1 MNGDFIMNKKTKWFK
16 SIRTRFIGI
25 MAVMLI
31 LTAGMV
37 YLILHTVMQD
47 KINILED
54 KYIIENV
61 ERTKKEIFK
70 EIEVLDTIV
79 MDWAVWDN
87 SYQFMI
93 DKNPEYIKANLSEDT
108 LNNLKVNIMLFI
120 DNKGNLVHGEGY
132 DLQKKENVPIDEAL
146 LKYIKD
152 HSLLQ
157 NNDVKYRKSGIIT
170 LNGKDLILLS
180 ICPIL
185 TSAGEGPINGYIVL
199 GANFTEK
206 KIADIGEEL
215 SSEIKLTFL
224 KDFEYDRKF
233 FDLKD
238 DKIQIDAVS
247 DQKIIG
253 RAFLDDIDGKHLLLL
268 SIEKNRDINNIG
280 EAGIKATLWL
290 LLGLFFLFAIIITV
304 ILDRGILLRFQELS
318 NDIRKIGEGKD
329 LSVRLKRQ
337 NIDDELTDVSNE
349 INGMLGA
356 LERSQLFLSKS
367 ESALKKAIEKLQD
380 EVLEHEKTQEQIKYI
395 AYHDTLTG
403 LPNRNLLNE
412 LLVHSITLA
421 ERNNKCMA
429 VLFLDIDG
437 FKMINDSKGHGMGDQ
452 ILQEVAERLLK
463 TLRKSDVIARHGG
476 DEFIVIIE
484 ELDNCSGVELIAN
497 KIINCFQEPFHLEN
511 QDYFLTTSVGVAVYP
526 ADGQTPDMLI
536 KNADIAMYKAKEN
549 GKNQYLFCTPVMK
562 DVANETMELSTN
574 LYRAIEKNELE
585 LYYQPQLSCHNN
597 QIMGVEALIRWRHPV
612 MGLIS
617 PAKFIPI
624 AEKTGLILPIGEW
637 VLRTACQQNKKW
649 QEQGLPKIRMGV
661 NLSLRQFHNND
672 LLNLVES
679 VLKETKLAP
688 QYLELEI
695 TETIAM
701 KEKSYIINTL
711 NAFRQ
716 IGVSIAIDDFGTEYS
731 SLSYLKHLPVD
742 RLKVAMQFIR
752 GIGIDHKDEALAKG
766 IIVLAKSIGMN
777 VIAEGVETKEQLEFL
792 KNHNCDEIQGYYFF
806 KPLIEA
812 EMTKL
817 LITYNK

>member
-1 MNGDFIMNKKTKWFK
+1 MNGDFMMNKKSKWFK

-31 LTAGMV
+31 LTTGMV

-108 LNNLKVNIMLFI
+108 LNNLKINIMLFI

-132 DLQKKENVPIDEAL
+132 DLQKKESVPIDEAL

-157 NNDVKYRKSGIIT
+157 NNDVKYRKSGIVT

-224 KDFEYDRKF
+224 KDFEYDQKI

-367 ESALKKAIEKLQD
+367 ESALKKSIEKLQD
-380 EVLEHEKTQEQIKYI
+380 EVLEHQKTQEQIKYI

-497 KIINCFQEPFHLEN
+497 KIVNCFQEPFHLEN

-562 DVANETMELSTN
+562 DVANEMMELSTN

-806 KPLIEA
+806 KPLAEA

>member
-1 MNGDFIMNKKTKWFK
+1 MNGDFMMNKKSKWFK

-108 LNNLKVNIMLFI
+108 LNNLKINIMLFI

-132 DLQKKENVPIDEAL
+132 DLQKKESVPIDEAL

-157 NNDVKYRKSGIIT
+157 NNDVKYRKSGIVT

-224 KDFEYDRKF
+224 KDFEYDQKI

-562 DVANETMELSTN
+562 DVANEMMELSTN

-637 VLRTACQQNKKW
+637 VLRTA
-649 QEQGLPKIRMGV
+649 
-661 NLSLRQFHNND
+661 
-672 LLNLVES
+672 
-679 VLKETKLAP
+679 
-688 QYLELEI
+688 
-695 TETIAM
+695 
-701 KEKSYIINTL
+701 
-711 NAFRQ
+711 
-716 IGVSIAIDDFGTEYS
+716 
-731 SLSYLKHLPVD
+731 
-742 RLKVAMQFIR
+742 
-752 GIGIDHKDEALAKG
+752 
-766 IIVLAKSIGMN
+766 
-777 VIAEGVETKEQLEFL
+777 
-792 KNHNCDEIQGYYFF
+792 
-806 KPLIEA
+806 
-812 EMTKL
+812 
-817 LITYNK
+817 

>member
-1 MNGDFIMNKKTKWFK
+1 MNGDFMMNKKSKWFK

-37 YLILHTVMQD
+37 YLILHTVMHD

-215 SSEIKLTFL
+215 NSEIKLTFL

-437 FKMINDSKGHGMGDQ
+437 FKMINDIKGHGMGDQ

>member
-1 MNGDFIMNKKTKWFK
+1 MNGDFMMNKKTKWFK

-37 YLILHTVMQD
+37 YLILHTVMHD

>member
-1 MNGDFIMNKKTKWFK
+1 M
-16 SIRTRFIGI
+16 
-25 MAVMLI
+25 
-31 LTAGMV
+31 
-37 YLILHTVMQD
+37 
-47 KINILED
+47 
-54 KYIIENV
+54 
-61 ERTKKEIFK
+61 
-70 EIEVLDTIV
+70 
-79 MDWAVWDN
+79 
-87 SYQFMI
+87 
-93 DKNPEYIKANLSEDT
+93 
-108 LNNLKVNIMLFI
+108 
-120 DNKGNLVHGEGY
+120 
-132 DLQKKENVPIDEAL
+132 
-146 LKYIKD
+146 
-152 HSLLQ
+152 
-157 NNDVKYRKSGIIT
+157 
-170 LNGKDLILLS
+170 ILLS

>member
-1 MNGDFIMNKKTKWFK
+1 MNGDFMMNKKTKWFK

-157 NNDVKYRKSGIIT
+157 NNDVKYRKSGIVT

-380 EVLEHEKTQEQIKYI
+380 EVLEHEKTQEKIKYI

-777 VIAEGVETKEQLEFL
+777 VIAEGVETKEQLEFF

>member
-1 MNGDFIMNKKTKWFK
+1 MNGDFMMNKKSKWFK

-108 LNNLKVNIMLFI
+108 LNNLKINIMLFI

-132 DLQKKENVPIDEAL
+132 DLQKKESVPIDEAL

-157 NNDVKYRKSGIIT
+157 NNDVKYRKSGIVT

-437 FKMINDSKGHGMGDQ
+437 FKMINDIKGHGMGDQ

>member
-1 MNGDFIMNKKTKWFK
+1 MNGDFMMNKKTKWFK

-132 DLQKKENVPIDEAL
+132 DLQKKESVPIDEAL

-157 NNDVKYRKSGIIT
+157 NNDVKYRKSGIVT

-597 QIMGVEALIRWRHPV
+597 QIMGIEALIRWRHPV

>member
-1 MNGDFIMNKKTKWFK
+1 MNGDFMMNKKSKWFK

-108 LNNLKVNIMLFI
+108 LNNLKINIMLFI

-132 DLQKKENVPIDEAL
+132 DLQKKESVPIDEAL

-157 NNDVKYRKSGIIT
+157 NNDVKYRKSGIVT

-224 KDFEYDRKF
+224 KDFEYDQKI

-672 LLNLVES
+672 LLNLVEA

>member
-1 MNGDFIMNKKTKWFK
+1 MNGDFMMNKKSKWFK

-31 LTAGMV
+31 LTTGMV

-108 LNNLKVNIMLFI
+108 LNNLKINIMLFI

-132 DLQKKENVPIDEAL
+132 DLQKKESVPIDEAL

-157 NNDVKYRKSGIIT
+157 NNDVKYRKSGIVT

-349 INGMLGA
+349 INGMLGV

-380 EVLEHEKTQEQIKYI
+380 EVLEHQKTQEQIKYI

-497 KIINCFQEPFHLEN
+497 KIVNCFQEPFHLEN

-672 LLNLVES
+672 LLNLVEA

-806 KPLIEA
+806 KPLAEA

>member
-1 MNGDFIMNKKTKWFK
+1 MNGDFMMNKKSKWFK

-31 LTAGMV
+31 LTTGMV

-108 LNNLKVNIMLFI
+108 LNNLKINIMLFI

-132 DLQKKENVPIDEAL
+132 DLQKKESVPIDEAL

-157 NNDVKYRKSGIIT
+157 NNDVKYRKSGIVT

-280 EAGIKATLWL
+280 EVGIKATLWL

-367 ESALKKAIEKLQD
+367 ESALKKSIEKLQD
-380 EVLEHEKTQEQIKYI
+380 EVLEHQKTQEQIKYI

-806 KPLIEA
+806 KPLAEA

>member
-1 MNGDFIMNKKTKWFK
+1 MNGDFMMNKKSKWFK

-108 LNNLKVNIMLFI
+108 LNNLKINIMLFI

-132 DLQKKENVPIDEAL
+132 DLQKKESVPIDEAL

-157 NNDVKYRKSGIIT
+157 NNDVKYRKSGIVT

-224 KDFEYDRKF
+224 KDFEYDQKI

-367 ESALKKAIEKLQD
+367 ESALKKSIEKLQD
-380 EVLEHEKTQEQIKYI
+380 EVLEHQKTQEQIKYI

-672 LLNLVES
+672 LLNLVEA

-806 KPLIEA
+806 KPLAEA

>member
-1 MNGDFIMNKKTKWFK
+1 M
-16 SIRTRFIGI
+16 
-25 MAVMLI
+25 
-31 LTAGMV
+31 
-37 YLILHTVMQD
+37 
-47 KINILED
+47 
-54 KYIIENV
+54 
-61 ERTKKEIFK
+61 
-70 EIEVLDTIV
+70 
-79 MDWAVWDN
+79 
-87 SYQFMI
+87 
-93 DKNPEYIKANLSEDT
+93 
-108 LNNLKVNIMLFI
+108 
-120 DNKGNLVHGEGY
+120 
-132 DLQKKENVPIDEAL
+132 
-146 LKYIKD
+146 
-152 HSLLQ
+152 
-157 NNDVKYRKSGIIT
+157 
-170 LNGKDLILLS
+170 ILLS

-215 SSEIKLTFL
+215 NSEIKLTFL

-574 LYRAIEKNELE
+574 LYRAIEKNEFE

-806 KPLIEA
+806 KPLAEA

>member
-1 MNGDFIMNKKTKWFK
+1 MNGDFMMNKKSKWFK

-31 LTAGMV
+31 LTTGMV

-108 LNNLKVNIMLFI
+108 LNNLKINIMLFI

-132 DLQKKENVPIDEAL
+132 DLQKKESVPIDEAL

-157 NNDVKYRKSGIIT
+157 NNDVKYRKSGIVT

-224 KDFEYDRKF
+224 KDFEYDQKI

-380 EVLEHEKTQEQIKYI
+380 EVLEHQKTQEQIKYI

-672 LLNLVES
+672 LLNLVEA

-806 KPLIEA
+806 KPLAEA

>member
-1 MNGDFIMNKKTKWFK
+1 MNGDFMMNKKTKWFK

-37 YLILHTVMQD
+37 YLILHTVMHD

-215 SSEIKLTFL
+215 NSEIKLTFL

-437 FKMINDSKGHGMGDQ
+437 FKMINDIKGHGMGDQ

>member
-1 MNGDFIMNKKTKWFK
+1 MNGDFMMNKKSKWFK

-108 LNNLKVNIMLFI
+108 LNNLKINIMLFI

-132 DLQKKENVPIDEAL
+132 DLQKKESVPIDEAL

-157 NNDVKYRKSGIIT
+157 NNDVKYRKSGIVT

-224 KDFEYDRKF
+224 KDFEYDQKI

-349 INGMLGA
+349 INGMLGV

-806 KPLIEA
+806 KPLAEA

>member
-1 MNGDFIMNKKTKWFK
+1 MNGDFMMNKKSKWFK

-31 LTAGMV
+31 LTTGMV

-108 LNNLKVNIMLFI
+108 LNNLKINIMLFI

-132 DLQKKENVPIDEAL
+132 DLQKKESVPIDEAL

-157 NNDVKYRKSGIIT
+157 NNDVKYRKSGIVT

-224 KDFEYDRKF
+224 KDFEYDQKI

-367 ESALKKAIEKLQD
+367 ESALKKSIEKLQD
-380 EVLEHEKTQEQIKYI
+380 EVLEHQKTQEQIKYI

-672 LLNLVES
+672 LLNLVEA

-806 KPLIEA
+806 KPLAEA

>member
-1 MNGDFIMNKKTKWFK
+1 MNGDFMMNKKSKWFK

-31 LTAGMV
+31 LTTGMV

-108 LNNLKVNIMLFI
+108 LNNLKINIMLFI

-132 DLQKKENVPIDEAL
+132 DLQKKESVPIDEAL

-157 NNDVKYRKSGIIT
+157 NNDVKYRKSGIVT

-380 EVLEHEKTQEQIKYI
+380 EVLEHQKTQEQIKYI

-497 KIINCFQEPFHLEN
+497 KIVNCFQEPFHLEN

-672 LLNLVES
+672 LLNLVEA

-806 KPLIEA
+806 KPLAEA

>member
-1 MNGDFIMNKKTKWFK
+1 M
-16 SIRTRFIGI
+16 
-25 MAVMLI
+25 
-31 LTAGMV
+31 
-37 YLILHTVMQD
+37 
-47 KINILED
+47 
-54 KYIIENV
+54 
-61 ERTKKEIFK
+61 
-70 EIEVLDTIV
+70 
-79 MDWAVWDN
+79 
-87 SYQFMI
+87 
-93 DKNPEYIKANLSEDT
+93 
-108 LNNLKVNIMLFI
+108 
-120 DNKGNLVHGEGY
+120 
-132 DLQKKENVPIDEAL
+132 
-146 LKYIKD
+146 
-152 HSLLQ
+152 
-157 NNDVKYRKSGIIT
+157 
-170 LNGKDLILLS
+170 ILLS

-215 SSEIKLTFL
+215 NSEIKLTFL

-672 LLNLVES
+672 LLNLVEA

>member
-1 MNGDFIMNKKTKWFK
+1 MNGDFMMNKKSKWFK

-31 LTAGMV
+31 LTTGMV

-108 LNNLKVNIMLFI
+108 LNNLKINIMLFI

-132 DLQKKENVPIDEAL
+132 DIQKKESVPIDEAL

-157 NNDVKYRKSGIIT
+157 NNDVKYRKSGIVT

-280 EAGIKATLWL
+280 EVGIKATLWL

-380 EVLEHEKTQEQIKYI
+380 EVLEHQKTQEQIKYI

-806 KPLIEA
+806 KPLAEA

>member
-1 MNGDFIMNKKTKWFK
+1 MNGDFMMNKKSKWFK

-31 LTAGMV
+31 LTTGMV

-108 LNNLKVNIMLFI
+108 LNNLKINIMLFI

-132 DLQKKENVPIDEAL
+132 DLQKKESVPIDEAL

-157 NNDVKYRKSGIIT
+157 NNDVKYRKSGIVT

-224 KDFEYDRKF
+224 KDFEYDQKI

-367 ESALKKAIEKLQD
+367 ESALKKSIEKLQD
-380 EVLEHEKTQEQIKYI
+380 EVLEHQKTQEQIKYI

-526 ADGQTPDMLI
+526 ADGQTPALQI

-549 GKNQYLFCTPVMK
+549 GNNQYLFCTPVMK

-672 LLNLVES
+672 LLNLVEA

-806 KPLIEA
+806 KPLAEA

>member
-1 MNGDFIMNKKTKWFK
+1 MMNKKSKWFK

-31 LTAGMV
+31 LTTGMV

-108 LNNLKVNIMLFI
+108 LNNLKINIMLFI

-132 DLQKKENVPIDEAL
+132 DLQKKESVPIDEAL

-157 NNDVKYRKSGIIT
+157 NNDVKYRKSGIVT

-224 KDFEYDRKF
+224 KDFEYDQKI

-367 ESALKKAIEKLQD
+367 ESALKKSIEKLQD
-380 EVLEHEKTQEQIKYI
+380 EVLEHQKTQEQIKYI

-497 KIINCFQEPFHLEN
+497 KIVNCFQEPFHLEN

-672 LLNLVES
+672 LLNLVEA

-806 KPLIEA
+806 KPLAEA

>member
-1 MNGDFIMNKKTKWFK
+1 M
-16 SIRTRFIGI
+16 
-25 MAVMLI
+25 
-31 LTAGMV
+31 
-37 YLILHTVMQD
+37 
-47 KINILED
+47 
-54 KYIIENV
+54 
-61 ERTKKEIFK
+61 
-70 EIEVLDTIV
+70 
-79 MDWAVWDN
+79 
-87 SYQFMI
+87 
-93 DKNPEYIKANLSEDT
+93 
-108 LNNLKVNIMLFI
+108 
-120 DNKGNLVHGEGY
+120 
-132 DLQKKENVPIDEAL
+132 
-146 LKYIKD
+146 
-152 HSLLQ
+152 
-157 NNDVKYRKSGIIT
+157 
-170 LNGKDLILLS
+170 ILLS

-215 SSEIKLTFL
+215 NSEIKLTFL

-437 FKMINDSKGHGMGDQ
+437 FKMINDIKGHGMGDQ

>member
-1 MNGDFIMNKKTKWFK
+1 MNGDFMMNKKSKWFK

-37 YLILHTVMQD
+37 YLILHTVMHD

-437 FKMINDSKGHGMGDQ
+437 FKMINDIKGHGMGDQ

>member
-1 MNGDFIMNKKTKWFK
+1 MNKKTKWFK

-31 LTAGMV
+31 LTTGMV

-108 LNNLKVNIMLFI
+108 LNNLKINIMLFI

-132 DLQKKENVPIDEAL
+132 DLQKKESVPIDEAL

-157 NNDVKYRKSGIIT
+157 NNDVKYRKSGIVT

-367 ESALKKAIEKLQD
+367 ESALKKSIEKLQD
-380 EVLEHEKTQEQIKYI
+380 EVLEHQKTQEQIKYI

-806 KPLIEA
+806 KPLAEA

>member
-1 MNGDFIMNKKTKWFK
+1 M
-16 SIRTRFIGI
+16 
-25 MAVMLI
+25 
-31 LTAGMV
+31 
-37 YLILHTVMQD
+37 
-47 KINILED
+47 
-54 KYIIENV
+54 
-61 ERTKKEIFK
+61 
-70 EIEVLDTIV
+70 
-79 MDWAVWDN
+79 
-87 SYQFMI
+87 
-93 DKNPEYIKANLSEDT
+93 
-108 LNNLKVNIMLFI
+108 
-120 DNKGNLVHGEGY
+120 
-132 DLQKKENVPIDEAL
+132 
-146 LKYIKD
+146 
-152 HSLLQ
+152 
-157 NNDVKYRKSGIIT
+157 
-170 LNGKDLILLS
+170 ILLS

-206 KIADIGEEL
+206 KIAYIGEEL

-437 FKMINDSKGHGMGDQ
+437 FKMINDIKGHGMGDQ

-574 LYRAIEKNELE
+574 LYRAIEKNEFE

>member
-1 MNGDFIMNKKTKWFK
+1 MNGDFNMNKKSKWFK

-108 LNNLKVNIMLFI
+108 LNNLKINIMLFI

-132 DLQKKENVPIDEAL
+132 DIQKKESVPIDEAL

-157 NNDVKYRKSGIIT
+157 NNDVKYRKSGIVT

-206 KIADIGEEL
+206 KIADIGKEL
-215 SSEIKLTFL
+215 SSEIKLTFF

-437 FKMINDSKGHGMGDQ
+437 FKMINDIKGHGMGDQ

>member
-1 MNGDFIMNKKTKWFK
+1 MNGDFMMNKKTKWFK

-31 LTAGMV
+31 LTTGMV

-108 LNNLKVNIMLFI
+108 LNNLKINIMLFI

-132 DLQKKENVPIDEAL
+132 DLQKKESVPIDEAL

-157 NNDVKYRKSGIIT
+157 NNDVKYRKSGIVT

-380 EVLEHEKTQEQIKYI
+380 EVLEHQKTQEQIKYI

-562 DVANETMELSTN
+562 DVANEMMELSTN

-672 LLNLVES
+672 LLNLVEA

-806 KPLIEA
+806 KPLAEA

>member
-1 MNGDFIMNKKTKWFK
+1 MNGDFMMNKKSKWFK

-37 YLILHTVMQD
+37 YLILHTVMHD

-132 DLQKKENVPIDEAL
+132 DLQKKESVPIDEAL

-157 NNDVKYRKSGIIT
+157 NNDVKYRKSGIVT

-380 EVLEHEKTQEQIKYI
+380 EVLEHQKTQEQIKYI

-806 KPLIEA
+806 KPLAEA

>member
-1 MNGDFIMNKKTKWFK
+1 M
-16 SIRTRFIGI
+16 
-25 MAVMLI
+25 
-31 LTAGMV
+31 
-37 YLILHTVMQD
+37 
-47 KINILED
+47 
-54 KYIIENV
+54 
-61 ERTKKEIFK
+61 
-70 EIEVLDTIV
+70 
-79 MDWAVWDN
+79 
-87 SYQFMI
+87 
-93 DKNPEYIKANLSEDT
+93 
-108 LNNLKVNIMLFI
+108 
-120 DNKGNLVHGEGY
+120 VHGEGY
-132 DLQKKENVPIDEAL
+132 DLQKKESVPIDEDL

>member
-1 MNGDFIMNKKTKWFK
+1 MNGDFMMNKKSKWFK

-31 LTAGMV
+31 LTTGMV

-108 LNNLKVNIMLFI
+108 LNNLKINIMLFI

-132 DLQKKENVPIDEAL
+132 DLQKKESVPIDEAL

-157 NNDVKYRKSGIIT
+157 NNDVKYRKSGIVT

-224 KDFEYDRKF
+224 KDFEYDQKI

-367 ESALKKAIEKLQD
+367 ESALKKSIEKLQD
-380 EVLEHEKTQEQIKYI
+380 EVLEHQKTQEQIKYI

>member
-1 MNGDFIMNKKTKWFK
+1 MNGDFMMNKKSKWFK

-31 LTAGMV
+31 LTTGMV

-108 LNNLKVNIMLFI
+108 LNNLKINIMLFI

-132 DLQKKENVPIDEAL
+132 DLQKKESVPIDEAL

-157 NNDVKYRKSGIIT
+157 NNDVKYRKSGIVT

-367 ESALKKAIEKLQD
+367 ESALKKSIEKLQD

-497 KIINCFQEPFHLEN
+497 KIVNCFQEPFHLEN

-672 LLNLVES
+672 LLNLVEA

-806 KPLIEA
+806 KPLAEA

>member
-132 DLQKKENVPIDEAL
+132 DLQKKESVPIDEAL
-146 LKYIKD
+146 LNYIKD

-215 SSEIKLTFL
+215 NSEIKLTFL

-716 IGVSIAIDDFGTEYS
+716 IGVSIAIDDFGIEYS

>member
-1 MNGDFIMNKKTKWFK
+1 MNGDFMMNKKSKWFK

-93 DKNPEYIKANLSEDT
+93 DKNPDYIKANLSEDT
-108 LNNLKVNIMLFI
+108 LNNLKINIMLFI

-215 SSEIKLTFL
+215 NSEIKLTFL

>member
-1 MNGDFIMNKKTKWFK
+1 M
-16 SIRTRFIGI
+16 
-25 MAVMLI
+25 
-31 LTAGMV
+31 
-37 YLILHTVMQD
+37 
-47 KINILED
+47 
-54 KYIIENV
+54 
-61 ERTKKEIFK
+61 
-70 EIEVLDTIV
+70 
-79 MDWAVWDN
+79 
-87 SYQFMI
+87 
-93 DKNPEYIKANLSEDT
+93 
-108 LNNLKVNIMLFI
+108 
-120 DNKGNLVHGEGY
+120 
-132 DLQKKENVPIDEAL
+132 
-146 LKYIKD
+146 
-152 HSLLQ
+152 
-157 NNDVKYRKSGIIT
+157 
-170 LNGKDLILLS
+170 ILLS

-215 SSEIKLTFL
+215 NSEIKLTFL

-429 VLFLDIDG
+429 VLFLNIDG

-574 LYRAIEKNELE
+574 LYRAIEKNEFE

>member
-1 MNGDFIMNKKTKWFK
+1 MNGDFMMNKKSKWFK

-108 LNNLKVNIMLFI
+108 LNNLKINIMLFI

-132 DLQKKENVPIDEAL
+132 DIQKKESVPIDEAL

-215 SSEIKLTFL
+215 NSEIKLTFL

>member
-108 LNNLKVNIMLFI
+108 LNNLKINIMLFI

-132 DLQKKENVPIDEAL
+132 DIQKKESVPIDEAL

-215 SSEIKLTFL
+215 NSEIKLTFL

-806 KPLIEA
+806 KPLAEA

>member
-1 MNGDFIMNKKTKWFK
+1 MNGDFMMNKKTKWFK

-37 YLILHTVMQD
+37 YLILHTVMHD

-132 DLQKKENVPIDEAL
+132 DLQKKESVPIDEAL

-437 FKMINDSKGHGMGDQ
+437 FKMINDIKGHGMGDQ

>member
-1 MNGDFIMNKKTKWFK
+1 MNGDFMMNKKSKWFK

-31 LTAGMV
+31 LTTGMV

-108 LNNLKVNIMLFI
+108 LNNLKINIMLFI

-132 DLQKKENVPIDEAL
+132 DLQKKESVPIDEAL

-157 NNDVKYRKSGIIT
+157 NNDVKYRKSGIVT

-224 KDFEYDRKF
+224 KDFEYDQKI

-356 LERSQLFLSKS
+356 LERSQLFLSNS
-367 ESALKKAIEKLQD
+367 ESALKKSIEKLQD
-380 EVLEHEKTQEQIKYI
+380 EVLEHQKTQEQIKYI

-437 FKMINDSKGHGMGDQ
+437 FKMINDIKGHGMGDQ

-562 DVANETMELSTN
+562 DVANEMMELSTN

-672 LLNLVES
+672 LLNLVEA

-806 KPLIEA
+806 KPLAEA

>member
-1 MNGDFIMNKKTKWFK
+1 MNGDFMMNKKSKWFK

-31 LTAGMV
+31 LTTGMV

-108 LNNLKVNIMLFI
+108 LNNLKINIMLFI

-132 DLQKKENVPIDEAL
+132 DLQKKESVPIDEAL

-157 NNDVKYRKSGIIT
+157 NNDVKYRKSGIVT

-672 LLNLVES
+672 LLNLVEA

-806 KPLIEA
+806 KPLAEA